1 MIEDNAFY
9 EYAKIFDNYY
19 GTLKKKVDEIL
30 VTNDV
35 IFDIDWQ
42 GTKQLSEFKNLDLLK
57 IFLVPN
63 SKSELKKRL
72 IKRNQNTPEEVEK
85 RFNSFNDDINHWNDY
100 DFVIINENL
109 ETCFNQIEEIILNK
123 KNFNFFSQ
131 IAR

>member
-42 GTKQLSEFKNLDLLK
+42 GTKQLSKFKNLNLLK

-63 SKSELKKRL
+63 SKSELKKVN
-72 IKRNQNTPEEVEK
+72 KEKSNTPEEVEK

-100 DFVIINENL
+100 DCYN
-109 ETCFNQIEEIILNK
+109 
-123 KNFNFFSQ
+123 
-131 IAR
+131 

>member
-72 IKRNQNTPEEVEK
+72 IKRNQNTPEEIEK

>member
-19 GTLKKKVDEIL
+19 GTLKKNVDEIL

-57 IFLVPN
+57 IFLMPKN
-63 SKSELKKRL
+63 SKRS
-72 IKRNQNTPEEVEK
+72 
-85 RFNSFNDDINHWNDY
+85 
-100 DFVIINENL
+100 
-109 ETCFNQIEEIILNK
+109 
-123 KNFNFFSQ
+123 
-131 IAR
+131 